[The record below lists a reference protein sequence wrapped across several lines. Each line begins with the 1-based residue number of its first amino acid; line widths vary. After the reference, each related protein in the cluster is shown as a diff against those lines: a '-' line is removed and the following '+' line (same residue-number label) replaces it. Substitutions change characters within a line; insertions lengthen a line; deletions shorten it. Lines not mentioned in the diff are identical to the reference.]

1 MKKLDLEKQVKLL
14 EAMLDGSRV
23 ATIVT
28 DPSQEDN
35 PVIFTNNTFEQM
47 TGYPREEVIG
57 RNCRFLQGQDTARD
71 AKEKIRKAID
81 QQEETIV
88 TLKNYR
94 KDGSEFWN
102 RLFIKPVKIDG
113 ELYFIGTQTD
123 ISLERAQ
130 FEELQASQAEI
141 EELMLPILSIQD
153 KIATVALVGTMSF
166 QRFELLKVKVCEYV
180 QENRIENVLI
190 DITGLSWEDSVPL
203 LGFVQIRDALK
214 IMGSELYITGISP
227 KAAIELVTQENRSEK
242 LNTFP
247 TIQKALETV
256 GKK

>member
-1 MKKLDLEKQVKLL
+1 MKTLDLEKQVKLL

-35 PVIFTNNTFEQM
+35 PVIFTNKTFEQM
-47 TGYPREEVIG
+47 TGYTREEVLG
-57 RNCRFLQGQDTARD
+57 RNCRFLQGKDTEPA
-71 AKEKIRKAID
+71 AKEKIRQAVRQK
-81 QQEETIV
+81 EELIV

-94 KDGSEFWN
+94 KDGSAFWN
-102 RLFIKPVKIDG
+102 RLFIKPVEIDG
-113 ELYFIGTQTD
+113 ALYFIGTQTD

-130 FEELQASQAEI
+130 FDELQASQAEI
-141 EELMLPILSIQD
+141 EELMLPILSIQE
-153 KIATVALVGTMSF
+153 KIATVALVGTMSIH
-166 QRFELLKVKVCEYV
+166 RFDLLKVKVCEYV

-203 LGFVQIRDALK
+203 LGFVQIRDALR
-214 IMGSELYITGISP
+214 IMGSELCITGISP
-227 KAAIELVTQENRSEK
+227 KAALELVMQEDRADK
-242 LNTFP
+242 LTTYP

-256 GKK
+256 GKH

>member
-1 MKKLDLEKQVKLL
+1 MKRLDLEKQIKLL
-14 EAMLDGSRV
+14 EAMLDGSSV

-28 DPSQEDN
+28 DPSQQDN
-35 PVIFTNNTFEQM
+35 PIIFTNITFEQM
-47 TGYPREEVIG
+47 TGYSRAEVMG
-57 RNCRFLQGQDTARD
+57 RNCRFLQGKETDRE
-71 AKEKIRKAID
+71 AKDKIRTAIARK
-81 QQEETIV
+81 EEAIV

-102 RLFIKPVKIDG
+102 RLFIKPVEIDG
-113 ELYFIGTQTD
+113 ALFFIGTQTD

-203 LGFVQIRDALK
+203 QGFVQIRDALK

-242 LNTFP
+242 LTTFP